1 MKIYPSINA
10 NSIAT
15 KPAAPDNRN
24 EFVTNS
30 YRPTE
35 GNFIETVQQELKQVR
50 ECLLWNAEV
59 SGIVTTSSAHYLARV
74 FVDTDL
80 VKNEIICQ
88 AMSAQYYIPEVLTM
102 VETGGQNSKPIIRDS
117 VTADFAMNIIRTT
130 DTGNFRTRWGD
141 HHNFRGETKLKGSRC
156 A

>member
-10 NSIAT
+10 NSFAA
-15 KPAAPDNRN
+15 KPAASDNRN

-35 GNFIETVQQELKQVR
+35 DNFIETVQQELKQVR
-50 ECLLWNAEV
+50 ECLLWNAKV

-74 FVDTDL
+74 IVDTDL

-88 AMSAQYYIPEVLTM
+88 AMPARYYSPEVQTM

-117 VTADFAMNIIRTT
+117 VAANFAMNIIRTT
-130 DTGNFRTRWGD
+130 DTGNFLAHWRD
-141 HHNFRGETKLKGSRC
+141 HYNFRGETKLKGSRC

>member
-1 MKIYPSINA
+1 MEIYLSINA
-10 NSIAT
+10 SSIVT
-15 KPAAPDNRN
+15 KPTAPNNRN

-35 GNFIETVQQELKQVR
+35 DNFIETVQQELKQVR
-50 ECLLWNAEV
+50 ECLLWNAKV

-74 FVDTDL
+74 IVDTDL

-88 AMSAQYYIPEVLTM
+88 AMPARYYSPEVQTM

-117 VTADFAMNIIRTT
+117 VAANFAMNIIRTT
-130 DTGNFRTRWGD
+130 DTGNFLAHWRD
-141 HHNFRGETKLKGSRC
+141 HYNFRGETKLKGGGC